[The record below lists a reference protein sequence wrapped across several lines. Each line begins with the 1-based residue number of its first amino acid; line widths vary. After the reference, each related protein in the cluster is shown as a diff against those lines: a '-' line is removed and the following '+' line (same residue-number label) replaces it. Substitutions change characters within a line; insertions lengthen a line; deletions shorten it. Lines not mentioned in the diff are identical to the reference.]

1 MNPYSRTSA
10 VRVAR
15 WCGAACLLL
24 FVGFLGGYFYILSM
38 IQDIK
43 NVEDKLTEISGLNVS
58 LRSPSL
64 SYQDFNPTFFF
75 PNVDITIANYSVVPE
90 AWASA

>member
-10 VRVAR
+10 VRVVR
-15 WCGAACLLL
+15 WCGAAFLLL

-75 PNVDITIANYSVVPE
+75 PNVDITIANHSNRK
-90 AWASA
+90 ACK